1 MKIKQVEELVGITRK
16 NIRFYEEQ
24 GLLQVARADNGYRE
38 YHMQDVRRLQQIR
51 LLRKLS
57 VPLEDIRALF
67 AGTLR
72 LDTCLSRQTMQYE
85 RQKRDLDQMTKF
97 CEMLMQENASLE
109 SLDAELC
116 LERMEHLE
124 KEGTS
129 FMDVNKT
136 DVQKK
141 RRNGAVLG
149 AAFMICVMLA
159 VIALVLWANT
169 QEEIPMPVLCIVIGI
184 PAVMIVGVLA
194 ALRSRLR
201 EIKGGEE
208 DEALGMVKGTIVQT
222 KNVGKDFMA
231 GMKTLV
237 GGEIVG
243 YTQMLEEARQIAVKR
258 MVDEAKALGAD
269 AIIGVRYGSSQLMA
283 GAAEVIAYGTAVRIL
298 NK

>member
-85 RQKRDLDQMTKF
+85 RHNRDLDQMTKF
-97 CEMLMQENASLE
+97 CDMLMQENAALE

-169 QEEIPMPVLCIVIGI
+169 QEEIPVPVLCIGIGI

-208 DEALGMVKGTIVQT
+208 DEA
-222 KNVGKDFMA
+222 
-231 GMKTLV
+231 
-237 GGEIVG
+237 
-243 YTQMLEEARQIAVKR
+243 
-258 MVDEAKALGAD
+258 AK
-269 AIIGVRYGSSQLMA
+269 Y
-283 GAAEVIAYGTAVRIL
+283 
-298 NK
+298 

>member
-97 CEMLMQENASLE
+97 CEMLMQKNASLE

-116 LERMEHLE
+116 LERMERLE

-169 QEEIPMPVLCIVIGI
+169 QEEIPMPVLGIGIGI
-184 PAVMIVGVLA
+184 PVVMIVGVLA

-208 DEALGMVKGTIVQT
+208 DEA
-222 KNVGKDFMA
+222 
-231 GMKTLV
+231 
-237 GGEIVG
+237 
-243 YTQMLEEARQIAVKR
+243 
-258 MVDEAKALGAD
+258 AK
-269 AIIGVRYGSSQLMA
+269 Y
-283 GAAEVIAYGTAVRIL
+283 
-298 NK
+298 

>member
-38 YHMQDVRRLQQIR
+38 YHMQDVRRLHQIR

-97 CEMLMQENASLE
+97 CEMLMQKNASLE

-116 LERMEHLE
+116 LERMERLE

-169 QEEIPMPVLCIVIGI
+169 QEEIPMPVLGIGIGI
-184 PAVMIVGVLA
+184 PVVMIVGVLA

-208 DEALGMVKGTIVQT
+208 DEA
-222 KNVGKDFMA
+222 
-231 GMKTLV
+231 
-237 GGEIVG
+237 
-243 YTQMLEEARQIAVKR
+243 
-258 MVDEAKALGAD
+258 AK
-269 AIIGVRYGSSQLMA
+269 Y
-283 GAAEVIAYGTAVRIL
+283 
-298 NK
+298 

>member
-97 CEMLMQENASLE
+97 CEMLMQENTSLE

-159 VIALVLWANT
+159 AIALVLWANT

-208 DEALGMVKGTIVQT
+208 DEA
-222 KNVGKDFMA
+222 
-231 GMKTLV
+231 
-237 GGEIVG
+237 
-243 YTQMLEEARQIAVKR
+243 
-258 MVDEAKALGAD
+258 AK
-269 AIIGVRYGSSQLMA
+269 Y
-283 GAAEVIAYGTAVRIL
+283 
-298 NK
+298 

>member
-97 CEMLMQENASLE
+97 CEMLMQKNASLE

-116 LERMEHLE
+116 LERMERLE

-169 QEEIPMPVLCIVIGI
+169 QEEIPMPVLGIVIGI
-184 PAVMIVGVLA
+184 PIVMIVGVLA
-194 ALRSRLR
+194 ALRSRLK
-201 EIKGGEE
+201 EIQGGEE
-208 DEALGMVKGTIVQT
+208 DEA
-222 KNVGKDFMA
+222 
-231 GMKTLV
+231 
-237 GGEIVG
+237 
-243 YTQMLEEARQIAVKR
+243 
-258 MVDEAKALGAD
+258 AK
-269 AIIGVRYGSSQLMA
+269 Y
-283 GAAEVIAYGTAVRIL
+283 
-298 NK
+298 

>member
-97 CEMLMQENASLE
+97 CEMLMQENTSLE

-141 RRNGAVLG
+141 RRNGAVLS

-159 VIALVLWANT
+159 AIALVLCANT

-208 DEALGMVKGTIVQT
+208 DEA
-222 KNVGKDFMA
+222 
-231 GMKTLV
+231 
-237 GGEIVG
+237 
-243 YTQMLEEARQIAVKR
+243 
-258 MVDEAKALGAD
+258 AK
-269 AIIGVRYGSSQLMA
+269 Y
-283 GAAEVIAYGTAVRIL
+283 
-298 NK
+298 

>member
-97 CEMLMQENASLE
+97 CEMLMQENTSLE

-208 DEALGMVKGTIVQT
+208 DEA
-222 KNVGKDFMA
+222 
-231 GMKTLV
+231 
-237 GGEIVG
+237 
-243 YTQMLEEARQIAVKR
+243 
-258 MVDEAKALGAD
+258 AK
-269 AIIGVRYGSSQLMA
+269 Y
-283 GAAEVIAYGTAVRIL
+283 
-298 NK
+298 

>member
-38 YHMQDVRRLQQIR
+38 YHMEDVHRLQQIR

-57 VPLEDIRALF
+57 IPLEDIRALF

-97 CEMLMQENASLE
+97 CEMLMRENTSLE

-129 FMDVNKT
+129 FMDVKKT

-169 QEEIPMPVLCIVIGI
+169 QEEIPMPVLGIGIGI
-184 PAVMIVGVLA
+184 P
-194 ALRSRLR
+194 
-201 EIKGGEE
+201 
-208 DEALGMVKGTIVQT
+208 
-222 KNVGKDFMA
+222 
-231 GMKTLV
+231 
-237 GGEIVG
+237 
-243 YTQMLEEARQIAVKR
+243 
-258 MVDEAKALGAD
+258 
-269 AIIGVRYGSSQLMA
+269 SS
-283 GAAEVIAYGTAVRIL
+283 
-298 NK
+298 

>member
-57 VPLEDIRALF
+57 IPLEDIRALF

-97 CEMLMQENASLE
+97 CEMLMRENTSLE

-169 QEEIPMPVLCIVIGI
+169 QEESPMPVLGIGIGI
-184 PAVMIVGVLA
+184 PVVMIVGVLA

-208 DEALGMVKGTIVQT
+208 DEA
-222 KNVGKDFMA
+222 
-231 GMKTLV
+231 
-237 GGEIVG
+237 
-243 YTQMLEEARQIAVKR
+243 
-258 MVDEAKALGAD
+258 AK
-269 AIIGVRYGSSQLMA
+269 Y
-283 GAAEVIAYGTAVRIL
+283 
-298 NK
+298 

>member
-1 MKIKQVEELVGITRK
+1 M
-16 NIRFYEEQ
+16 
-24 GLLQVARADNGYRE
+24 ARADNGYRE

-184 PAVMIVGVLA
+184 PIVMIVGVLA

-208 DEALGMVKGTIVQT
+208 DEA
-222 KNVGKDFMA
+222 
-231 GMKTLV
+231 
-237 GGEIVG
+237 
-243 YTQMLEEARQIAVKR
+243 
-258 MVDEAKALGAD
+258 AK
-269 AIIGVRYGSSQLMA
+269 Y
-283 GAAEVIAYGTAVRIL
+283 
-298 NK
+298 

>member
-97 CEMLMQENASLE
+97 CEMLMQKNASLE

-116 LERMEHLE
+116 LERMERLE

-184 PAVMIVGVLA
+184 AVVMIGGVLA

-208 DEALGMVKGTIVQT
+208 DEA
-222 KNVGKDFMA
+222 
-231 GMKTLV
+231 
-237 GGEIVG
+237 
-243 YTQMLEEARQIAVKR
+243 
-258 MVDEAKALGAD
+258 AK
-269 AIIGVRYGSSQLMA
+269 Y
-283 GAAEVIAYGTAVRIL
+283 
-298 NK
+298 

>member
-97 CEMLMQENASLE
+97 CEMLMQKNASLE

-116 LERMEHLE
+116 LERMERLE

-208 DEALGMVKGTIVQT
+208 DEA
-222 KNVGKDFMA
+222 
-231 GMKTLV
+231 
-237 GGEIVG
+237 
-243 YTQMLEEARQIAVKR
+243 
-258 MVDEAKALGAD
+258 AK
-269 AIIGVRYGSSQLMA
+269 Y
-283 GAAEVIAYGTAVRIL
+283 
-298 NK
+298 

>member
-97 CEMLMQENASLE
+97 CEMLMRENTSLE

-159 VIALVLWANT
+159 VIALILWANT
-169 QEEIPMPVLCIVIGI
+169 QEEIPMPVLGIGIGI
-184 PAVMIVGVLA
+184 PVVMIVGVLA

-208 DEALGMVKGTIVQT
+208 DEA
-222 KNVGKDFMA
+222 
-231 GMKTLV
+231 
-237 GGEIVG
+237 
-243 YTQMLEEARQIAVKR
+243 
-258 MVDEAKALGAD
+258 AK
-269 AIIGVRYGSSQLMA
+269 Y
-283 GAAEVIAYGTAVRIL
+283 
-298 NK
+298 

>member
-97 CEMLMQENASLE
+97 CEMLMRENTSLE

-169 QEEIPMPVLCIVIGI
+169 QEEIPMPVLGIGIGI
-184 PAVMIVGVLA
+184 PVVMIVGVLA

-208 DEALGMVKGTIVQT
+208 DEA
-222 KNVGKDFMA
+222 
-231 GMKTLV
+231 
-237 GGEIVG
+237 
-243 YTQMLEEARQIAVKR
+243 
-258 MVDEAKALGAD
+258 AK
-269 AIIGVRYGSSQLMA
+269 Y
-283 GAAEVIAYGTAVRIL
+283 
-298 NK
+298 

>member
-38 YHMQDVRRLQQIR
+38 YHMEDVRRLQQIR

-97 CEMLMQENASLE
+97 CEMLMRENTSLQ

-116 LERMEHLE
+116 LEQMEHLE

-129 FMDVNKT
+129 FMDVNT
-136 DVQKK
+136 MDVKKK

-149 AAFMICVMLA
+149 AVFMICVMFA
-159 VIALVLWANT
+159 VIALVVWASN
-169 QEEIPMPVLCIVIGI
+169 QEEMPLPVLGIGVGI
-184 PAVMIVGVLA
+184 PLVIIVGVLI
-194 ALRSRLR
+194 ALRSRLK
-201 EIKGGEE
+201 EIQGGEE
-208 DEALGMVKGTIVQT
+208 DEA
-222 KNVGKDFMA
+222 
-231 GMKTLV
+231 
-237 GGEIVG
+237 
-243 YTQMLEEARQIAVKR
+243 
-258 MVDEAKALGAD
+258 AK
-269 AIIGVRYGSSQLMA
+269 Y
-283 GAAEVIAYGTAVRIL
+283 
-298 NK
+298 

>member
-97 CEMLMQENASLE
+97 CEMLMQKNASLE

-116 LERMEHLE
+116 LERMERLE
-124 KEGTS
+124 KEGNS

-141 RRNGAVLG
+141 RRNGVVLG

-169 QEEIPMPVLCIVIGI
+169 QEKIPMPVLGIGIGI
-184 PAVMIVGVLA
+184 PVVMIVGVLA

-208 DEALGMVKGTIVQT
+208 DEA
-222 KNVGKDFMA
+222 
-231 GMKTLV
+231 
-237 GGEIVG
+237 
-243 YTQMLEEARQIAVKR
+243 
-258 MVDEAKALGAD
+258 AK
-269 AIIGVRYGSSQLMA
+269 Y
-283 GAAEVIAYGTAVRIL
+283 
-298 NK
+298 

>member
-97 CEMLMQENASLE
+97 CEMLMQKNASLE

-159 VIALVLWANT
+159 VIALVLWVNT
-169 QEEIPMPVLCIVIGI
+169 QEEIPMPVLGIGIGI
-184 PAVMIVGVLA
+184 PVVMIVGVLA

-208 DEALGMVKGTIVQT
+208 DEA
-222 KNVGKDFMA
+222 
-231 GMKTLV
+231 
-237 GGEIVG
+237 
-243 YTQMLEEARQIAVKR
+243 
-258 MVDEAKALGAD
+258 AK
-269 AIIGVRYGSSQLMA
+269 Y
-283 GAAEVIAYGTAVRIL
+283 
-298 NK
+298 

>member
-159 VIALVLWANT
+159 VIVLVLWANT

-208 DEALGMVKGTIVQT
+208 DEA
-222 KNVGKDFMA
+222 
-231 GMKTLV
+231 
-237 GGEIVG
+237 
-243 YTQMLEEARQIAVKR
+243 
-258 MVDEAKALGAD
+258 AK
-269 AIIGVRYGSSQLMA
+269 Y
-283 GAAEVIAYGTAVRIL
+283 
-298 NK
+298 

>member
-72 LDTCLSRQTMQYE
+72 LDTCLSRQMTQYE

-97 CEMLMQENASLE
+97 CEMLIQENTSLE

-208 DEALGMVKGTIVQT
+208 DEA
-222 KNVGKDFMA
+222 
-231 GMKTLV
+231 
-237 GGEIVG
+237 
-243 YTQMLEEARQIAVKR
+243 
-258 MVDEAKALGAD
+258 AK
-269 AIIGVRYGSSQLMA
+269 Y
-283 GAAEVIAYGTAVRIL
+283 
-298 NK
+298 

>member
-1 MKIKQVEELVGITRK
+1 M
-16 NIRFYEEQ
+16 
-24 GLLQVARADNGYRE
+24 LQVARADNGYRE

-159 VIALVLWANT
+159 AIALVLWANT

-208 DEALGMVKGTIVQT
+208 DEA
-222 KNVGKDFMA
+222 
-231 GMKTLV
+231 
-237 GGEIVG
+237 
-243 YTQMLEEARQIAVKR
+243 
-258 MVDEAKALGAD
+258 AK
-269 AIIGVRYGSSQLMA
+269 Y
-283 GAAEVIAYGTAVRIL
+283 
-298 NK
+298 

>member
-97 CEMLMQENASLE
+97 CEMLMQKNASLE

-116 LERMEHLE
+116 LEQMEHLE

-169 QEEIPMPVLCIVIGI
+169 QEEIPMPVLGIGIGI
-184 PAVMIVGVLA
+184 PVVMIVGVLA

-208 DEALGMVKGTIVQT
+208 DEA
-222 KNVGKDFMA
+222 
-231 GMKTLV
+231 
-237 GGEIVG
+237 
-243 YTQMLEEARQIAVKR
+243 
-258 MVDEAKALGAD
+258 AK
-269 AIIGVRYGSSQLMA
+269 Y
-283 GAAEVIAYGTAVRIL
+283 
-298 NK
+298 

>member
-97 CEMLMQENASLE
+97 CEMLMQENTSLE

-141 RRNGAVLG
+141 RRNGAVLS

-159 VIALVLWANT
+159 AIALVLWANT

-208 DEALGMVKGTIVQT
+208 DEA
-222 KNVGKDFMA
+222 
-231 GMKTLV
+231 
-237 GGEIVG
+237 
-243 YTQMLEEARQIAVKR
+243 
-258 MVDEAKALGAD
+258 AK
-269 AIIGVRYGSSQLMA
+269 Y
-283 GAAEVIAYGTAVRIL
+283 
-298 NK
+298 

>member
-1 MKIKQVEELVGITRK
+1 
-16 NIRFYEEQ
+16 
-24 GLLQVARADNGYRE
+24 
-38 YHMQDVRRLQQIR
+38 
-51 LLRKLS
+51 
-57 VPLEDIRALF
+57 
-67 AGTLR
+67 
-72 LDTCLSRQTMQYE
+72 
-85 RQKRDLDQMTKF
+85 
-97 CEMLMQENASLE
+97 MQENASLE

-169 QEEIPMPVLCIVIGI
+169 QEEIPMPVLGIVIGI
-184 PAVMIVGVLA
+184 PIVMIVGVLA

-208 DEALGMVKGTIVQT
+208 DEA
-222 KNVGKDFMA
+222 
-231 GMKTLV
+231 
-237 GGEIVG
+237 
-243 YTQMLEEARQIAVKR
+243 
-258 MVDEAKALGAD
+258 AK
-269 AIIGVRYGSSQLMA
+269 Y
-283 GAAEVIAYGTAVRIL
+283 
-298 NK
+298 

>member
-24 GLLQVARADNGYRE
+24 GLLQVERADNGYRE

-97 CEMLMQENASLE
+97 CEMLMQKNASLE

-116 LERMEHLE
+116 LERMERLE

-169 QEEIPMPVLCIVIGI
+169 QEEIPMPVLGIGIGI
-184 PAVMIVGVLA
+184 PVVMIVGVLA

-208 DEALGMVKGTIVQT
+208 DEA
-222 KNVGKDFMA
+222 
-231 GMKTLV
+231 
-237 GGEIVG
+237 
-243 YTQMLEEARQIAVKR
+243 
-258 MVDEAKALGAD
+258 AK
-269 AIIGVRYGSSQLMA
+269 Y
-283 GAAEVIAYGTAVRIL
+283 
-298 NK
+298 

>member
-72 LDTCLSRQTMQYE
+72 LDTCLARQTMQYE

-97 CEMLMQENASLE
+97 CEMLMQKNASLE

-116 LERMEHLE
+116 LERMERLE

-169 QEEIPMPVLCIVIGI
+169 QEEIPMPVLGIVIGI

-208 DEALGMVKGTIVQT
+208 DEA
-222 KNVGKDFMA
+222 
-231 GMKTLV
+231 
-237 GGEIVG
+237 
-243 YTQMLEEARQIAVKR
+243 
-258 MVDEAKALGAD
+258 AK
-269 AIIGVRYGSSQLMA
+269 Y
-283 GAAEVIAYGTAVRIL
+283 
-298 NK
+298 

>member
-97 CEMLMQENASLE
+97 CEMLMRENTSLE

-169 QEEIPMPVLCIVIGI
+169 QEEIPMPVLGIGIGI
-184 PAVMIVGVLA
+184 PVVMIVGVLA

-208 DEALGMVKGTIVQT
+208 DEAT
-222 KNVGKDFMA
+222 K
-231 GMKTLV
+231 
-237 GGEIVG
+237 
-243 YTQMLEEARQIAVKR
+243 Y
-258 MVDEAKALGAD
+258 
-269 AIIGVRYGSSQLMA
+269 
-283 GAAEVIAYGTAVRIL
+283 
-298 NK
+298 